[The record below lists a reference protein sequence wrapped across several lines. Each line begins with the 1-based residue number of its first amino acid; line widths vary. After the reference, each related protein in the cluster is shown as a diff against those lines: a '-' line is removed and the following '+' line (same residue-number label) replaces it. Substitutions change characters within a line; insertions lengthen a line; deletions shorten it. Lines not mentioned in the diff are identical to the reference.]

1 MIDTPSND
9 TVGIDSGHEGEG
21 EHSSSSSSSSDS
33 EDPVEQ
39 EEREELRW
47 KKGKLL
53 GRGAYGKVYTNINVV
68 IIAII
73 VIVVVVVVVRF
84 LRDYWILQS

>member
-9 TVGIDSGHEGEG
+9 TAGIDSGHEGEG
-21 EHSSSSSSSSDS
+21 EHSSSSSDS

-73 VIVVVVVVVRF
+73 VIIVVIVVVVRF
-84 LRDYWILQS
+84 LRDYWILLS